1 VKVQKRLTSRLPLVL
16 DVLLYPE
23 EDYIVAHCLQLDIV
37 ATAPTKREAFGD
49 MIDLIVA
56 QIEYALE
63 NDNMAH
69 LFRPAPPELW
79 ERFYALHSKGTKAP
93 YAIKR
98 QAVLSSVKVPTP
110 SILPVK
116 LRETELVFA

>member
-1 VKVQKRLTSRLPLVL
+1 VL

-37 ATAPTKREAFGD
+37 ATAPTKREVFGD

-63 NDNMAH
+63 KDNMAH
-69 LFRPAPPELW
+69 LFRPAPPEIW
-79 ERFYALHSKGTKAP
+79 ERFYALHGKGAKAKAA
-93 YAIKR
+93 YTIKR
-98 QAVLSSVKVPTP
+98 QAVRSSVKVPTP
-110 SILPVK
+110 SILPVR
-116 LRETELVFA
+116 LRETELAFA